1 MVSIIIRRVLLVINV
16 KILWELKNTS
26 YLKEPVTVKT
36 AKTVSW
42 RVVLNVERKSK
53 KIQSVPKDQMMLTIQ
68 TALFV
73 QNVDVFYMENFSRT
87 MMEVILVK
95 HVLWTLGKNASDV
108 VEH

>member
-1 MVSIIIRRVLLVINV
+1 MICSNDLKMINDY
-16 KILWELKNTS
+16 S
-26 YLKEPVTVKT
+26 
-36 AKTVSW
+36 VSW

-95 HVLWTLGKNASDV
+95 HVLW
-108 VEH
+108 